1 MDRPTDLITTAQA
14 RTLLGVSTKKMAD
27 MLRDGTI
34 RHFPDVLD
42 RRKKLVSKGEV
53 LSLRAPGGEAG

>member
-1 MDRPTDLITTAQA
+1 MDRPTDLITTAQP
-14 RTLLGVSTKKMAD
+14 RTLFAVSTKKMAD

-53 LSLRAPGGEAG
+53 LSLRAPRAEAA